1 MSIDNIID
9 YALSKPQNF
18 PGKHNVPT
26 CRTYKQQQPLEPKSQ
41 VGAIPYKTHRDSELT
56 YILDVNS

>member
-1 MSIDNIID
+1 MNIDNIID

-26 CRTYKQQQPLEPKSQ
+26 CRTYKQQQPLEPKAQ
-41 VGAIPYKTHRDSELT
+41 VRITLLKPLQRDPHTE
-56 YILDVNS
+56 IA

>member
-1 MSIDNIID
+1 MSIENVID

-41 VGAIPYKTHRDSELT
+41 VGAIPYKSRRAGELT
-56 YILDVNS
+56 